1 MEVRRS
7 WPMDGH
13 DLPAY
18 PALPTRWK
26 FDGAGIEFRL
36 WTRPVVERGTPTAM
50 TLVWR
55 FGDGTRGK
63 RRCGGLMEATEYASR
78 VVVMAGAGER
88 LTE

>member
-18 PALPTRWK
+18 PALPTRWE

-36 WTRPVVERGTPTAM
+36 WTRPVVARGKPAAM
-50 TLVWR
+50 TLTWR
-55 FGDGTRGK
+55 FGDGTAGK
-63 RRCGGLMEATEYASR
+63 RGCGGMLEATEYASR
-78 VVVMAGAGER
+78 VVAVSGAGVR
-88 LTE
+88 LTA